1 MKQILQK
8 VGTLLLSLVLL
19 AYVLLQIYP
28 LVYSPITTETV
39 YTYSAY
45 ETLNVDALAV
55 RNEVA
60 VPLNT
65 SNYVFYTVQNGTRVA
80 NGGTIAEM
88 YPTKEDALAKQ
99 HLEDLDAEIAALNE
113 IQTLGASGVA
123 SLNILNTQIDRSM
136 NELVD
141 MGNSAAVSDASGLKQ
156 RLLGFFNKK
165 QTVTGK
171 AKDFTARIEQL
182 KQQRNALT
190 GSYKSAS
197 GTVKA
202 PAAGYFVD
210 TVDGL
215 EGVLTVQ
222 DIDKMTTDNVRTA
235 LSGQLSNSGTAYA
248 GKIVRDYSWY
258 IACVVPGSYATTLA
272 VDKELYVRLPFVTD
286 EEIPVKVVGCNR
298 DDAGELAVVFE
309 CVNMS
314 EPLSAIRKQSL
325 EILLVKHSGLR
336 VPKRAITTNAAQEV
350 GVYIRSGD
358 IVRFRKIEQKYSD
371 AADYIICEQRDED
384 GYLRLYDDIITEG
397 SDLYDGKLI
406 RSR

>member
-1 MKQILQK
+1 MKQLFKNI
-8 VGTLLLSLVLL
+8 GTFLVSVVLL

-28 LVYSPITTETV
+28 MLYSSITTETV

-45 ETLNVDALAV
+45 ETLNVDCVAI
-55 RNEVA
+55 RNETP

-80 NGGTIAEM
+80 NGGTIAQL
-88 YPTKEDALAKQ
+88 YAGKQDALTKQ
-99 HLEDLDAEIAALNE
+99 RLEEMDVEIASLKE
-113 IQTLGASGVA
+113 IQALGASGVA
-123 SLNILNTQIDRSM
+123 SLSILDTQIDRAM
-136 NELVD
+136 AELVD
-141 MGNSAAVSDASGLKQ
+141 AGSAATLTEIHDLRQ

-171 AKDFTARIEQL
+171 TTDFSARIQALE
-182 KQQRNALT
+182 QQRATLA
-190 GSYKSAS
+190 GGYKAAV

-202 PAAGYFVD
+202 PVAGYFVD
-210 TVDGL
+210 HVDGM
-215 EGVLTVQ
+215 EGVLTVK
-222 DIDKMTTDNVRTA
+222 DVDKMTTDNVRTA
-235 LSGQLSNSGTAYA
+235 LSGEMAAASTAYA
-248 GKIVRDYSWY
+248 GKIVSDYSWY
-258 IACVVPGSYATTLA
+258 IVCVVPGSYAATLA
-272 VDKELYVRLPFVTD
+272 KDKQLNIRLPFVTD

-298 DDAGELAVVFE
+298 DDAGDLAVIFE

-314 EPLSAIRKQSL
+314 EALSSIRKESL
-325 EILLVKHSGLR
+325 EILLVEHSGLR

-371 AADYIICEQRDED
+371 AADYVICEQRDED

-397 SDLYDGKLI
+397 TNLYDGKLI
-406 RSR
+406 R